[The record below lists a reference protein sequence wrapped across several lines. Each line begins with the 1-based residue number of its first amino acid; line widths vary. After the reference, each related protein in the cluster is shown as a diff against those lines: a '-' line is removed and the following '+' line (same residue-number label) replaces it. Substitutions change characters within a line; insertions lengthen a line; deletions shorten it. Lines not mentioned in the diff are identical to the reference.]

1 MAQVKIKDNVLHDNK
16 CKGKKADKELASP
29 HKYEYYPLFV
39 LNC

>member
-16 CKGKKADKELASP
+16 CKGKKASP